1 MKMSYVAAL
10 LLANASAI
18 HVNKGHAAEEHE
30 TQLAQS
36 FATALNMAPPKL
48 MSTEGMT
55 NGGKDQCPVG
65 GTELTYDGTKG
76 AFLDGCYMN
85 TTRSSR
91 RNEATGEEAQNYL
104 YMWKHA
110 CAFTKW
116 VPSNQFMYSGLD
128 YNPQEMTL
136 ERFGFIGMD
145 KRCFWGSIGVL
156 WKRPLPVE
164 QILPNAT
171 IPAKPEGPTDTGRKY
186 YVNKGNLFNKK
197 SASNICLV
205 PKSLTAGSE
214 IWLDECKTDGS
225 TTWVQ
230 MQNSQFIHVKSNLC
244 LTIKNGEDLT
254 KQTME
259 ECDSSILNFKQR
271 WQQLQTEGDWF
282 QITNYEYDDMC
293 VDLPKKEVANEFF
306 TARNW
311 KCAKESDDDNMQYK
325 WIN

>member
-1 MKMSYVAAL
+1 
-10 LLANASAI
+10 
-18 HVNKGHAAEEHE
+18 
-30 TQLAQS
+30 
-36 FATALNMAPPKL
+36 MAPPKL
-48 MSTEGMT
+48 MSTQGMT

-85 TTRSSR
+85 TTRSSQ

-171 IPAKPEGPTDTGRKY
+171 NPENPVEPDYRF
-186 YVNKGNLFNKK
+186 YVNKGNLYNKK
-197 SASNICLV
+197 SDSNICLV
-205 PKSLTAGSE
+205 PKSLRAGSE

-230 MQNSQFIHVKSNLC
+230 MQNSQFIHIKSHLC
-244 LTIKNGEDLT
+244 LTIKNGDDLT

-259 ECDSSILNFKQR
+259 RCDKSSSNYKQK

-282 QITNYEYDDMC
+282 QITNYEYPDQC
-293 VDLPKKEVANEFF
+293 VDLPKKNVANEFF

-325 WIN
+325 WINQK

>member
-10 LLANASAI
+10 LLANTSAI

-85 TTRSSR
+85 TTRSTR
-91 RNEATGEEAQNYL
+91 RNENTGEEAQNYL

-171 IPAKPEGPTDTGRKY
+171 IPSNSPPVDKESKY
-186 YVNKGNLFNKK
+186 RFYVNKGNLYNKK
-197 SASNICLV
+197 STKEIGLV
-205 PKSLTAGSE
+205 PKENRVGSE
-214 IWLDECKTDGS
+214 IWLDECKEDG
-225 TTWVQ
+225 TTIWVQ
-230 MQNSQFIHVKSNLC
+230 MQNSQFIHIDSGLC
-244 LTIKNGEDLT
+244 LTIQDGKELT
-254 KQTME
+254 K
-259 ECDSSILNFKQR
+259 
-271 WQQLQTEGDWF
+271 
-282 QITNYEYDDMC
+282 
-293 VDLPKKEVANEFF
+293 
-306 TARNW
+306 
-311 KCAKESDDDNMQYK
+311 
-325 WIN
+325 